1 MCTLTIVP
9 GCKETV
15 AIGCFR
21 LAFNRDEEH
30 TRQPGH
36 PPTIEVHGD
45 RQAILPRDPDGGGTW
60 IAVSDVGLAFAILN
74 VNTPEK
80 PASSPG
86 GLSRGAVIPSLLGAD
101 SIDSVAHL
109 LPEAVHKVM
118 RPFRLVVTDGR
129 TWLEALGSL
138 GSVTCKAHELSKPIM
153 RSSSG
158 LGDHIVEGP
167 RRTVFESMFHESD
180 RSLASVQDEFHASRI
195 PNHDEQSVD
204 MLRDDARTVST
215 AVITATQT
223 EIEMIY
229 TPGAPRENAA
239 EMRFA
244 FARTFVPGVA

>member
-1 MCTLTIVP
+1 
-9 GCKETV
+9 
-15 AIGCFR
+15 
-21 LAFNRDEEH
+21 
-30 TRQPGH
+30 
-36 PPTIEVHGD
+36 
-45 RQAILPRDPDGGGTW
+45 
-60 IAVSDVGLAFAILN
+60 
-74 VNTPEK
+74 
-80 PASSPG
+80 
-86 GLSRGAVIPSLLGAD
+86 
-101 SIDSVAHL
+101 
-109 LPEAVHKVM
+109 
-118 RPFRLVVTDGR
+118 
-129 TWLEALGSL
+129 
-138 GSVTCKAHELSKPIM
+138 M